1 VFKHLLVPLDGSGLA
16 ETALPAAAH
25 MARKLGAAVTL
36 IHVVEK
42 DAPKEIH
49 KDRHLTNA
57 EEANAYLQEIAGQA
71 FSPETQVEWHVH
83 EEEVKDVAG
92 SIVLHT
98 QELEQDLVVMCT
110 HGRGGVR
117 DWFMGSIAQQ
127 VIALGKTP
135 VLLIPPRDSGQA
147 VFPCRQALVALDGV
161 PDHEQGLRVAAGLA
175 QVCGITLHLLMVI
188 PTLSTLKAEKAATG
202 RMLPGAMMAMLDLA
216 EQGGKD
222 YLVKHMQTLQAG
234 GIATS
239 AEVSRGDPVPV
250 IVATSQRIQ
259 ADLIVLGTHGKTGMD
274 AFWSESVTPKL
285 SARSL
290 VPLLLVPVREKKE

>member
-1 VFKHLLVPLDGSGLA
+1 MFKHLLVPLDGSGLA
-16 ETALPAAAH
+16 ETALPVAAY

-57 EEANAYLQEIAGQA
+57 EEANIYLQEVAGQA
-71 FSPETQVEWHVH
+71 FSPETHVEWHVH
-83 EEEVKDVAG
+83 VEEVKDVAR

-110 HGRGGVR
+110 HGRSGVR
-117 DWFMGSIAQQ
+117 DLFIGSIASQ

-135 VLLIPPRDSGQA
+135 VLLIPPKDIGQA
-147 VFPCRQALVALDGV
+147 DFSCRQALVALDGV
-161 PDHEQGLRVAAGLA
+161 PDHEQGLRVAAELA
-175 QVCGITLHLLMVI
+175 QVCGITLYLLMVI

-239 AEVSRGDPVPV
+239 VEVSRGDAVPV

-259 ADLIVLGTHGKTGMD
+259 ADLIVLGTHGKTAMD

-285 SARSL
+285 SGRSL
-290 VPLLLVPVREKKE
+290 VPLLLVPVREKKD